1 MSNYKSTVRR
11 HRRLAILRHLAGS
24 DQYTANVSILEDVLA
39 GVGIPSTRDQVR
51 TEINWLDQNAFVRAT
66 DYDGFVVVAAT
77 RAGVEIAEGR
87 GTHPEIERPSPRV

>member
-1 MSNYKSTVRR
+1 MSYKETVRK

-39 GVGIPSTRDQVR
+39 GVGIPSTRDQVV
-51 TEINWLDQNAFVRAT
+51 TEVVWLDRNEFVQSQ
-66 DYDGFVVVAAT
+66 DFDGFVVVTAT

-87 GTHPEIERPSPRV
+87 GVHPEIERPSPRV